1 MNIPAFLIAGTHS
14 GCGKTTVTLGLMAAL
29 KQRGYRVQ
37 PFKVGPDFIDPG
49 HHSRITGR
57 FSHNLD
63 GWMLDRATNQEIF
76 SRMREGADVLAGE
89 GVMGLFDGFSAT
101 DESGSTAK
109 MAKWLGLPVLLVVD
123 ARSMARSVAAL
134 VQGFTRFDPELT
146 FAGVLCNRVGSP
158 GHARILE
165 EALEVAGCPPCL
177 GCLPRQEDLVM
188 PSRHLGLYTAED
200 MEDSQDILPALI
212 QWIEENVQMDRLLD
226 VTRGQGSE
234 TRGQRTED
242 RRQRSETRGQR
253 TEDRR
258 QRSEDRG
265 QRTEDRRKRSEDRG
279 QKSGSREQR
288 AEGRGQ
294 RAEGRGQRAE
304 DRRQGAEHFHQ
315 ARVRIGLARDKAFC
329 FYYPENLRL
338 LEQTGAEL
346 VPFSPLADSKLPDN
360 LQGLYLGGG
369 YPELHARE
377 LAANNEL
384 REEIVRYAAQGGP
397 VYAECGGFMYLM
409 QGLEDGQGNTYPLLG
424 LFPFKA
430 RMHDRLRA
438 LGYRE
443 VVVREATLLGP
454 AGTVIRG
461 HEFHYSSIADN
472 PEKAHC
478 VYSLRGRKGETGS
491 CEGYTV
497 HNVLASYVHLH
508 FGSCPQAAE
517 NLVDFCRKFA
527 EKS

>member
-29 KQRGYRVQ
+29 KERGHSVQ
-37 PFKVGPDFIDPG
+37 PFKIGPDFIDPG
-49 HHSRITGR
+49 HHTRITGR
-57 FSHNLD
+57 PSHNLD
-63 GWMLDRATNQEIF
+63 GWMLDRNTNQEIF
-76 SRMREGADVLAGE
+76 SRMQEGADILIGE

-101 DESGSTAK
+101 DEAGSTAQ

-134 VQGFTRFDPELT
+134 VQGYTRFDPELT

-165 EALEVAGCPPCL
+165 EALETAGCPPCL
-177 GCLPRQEDLVM
+177 GCLPRQEDLAM

-200 MEDSQDILPALI
+200 MEGSQDILPALV
-212 QWIEENVQMDRLLD
+212 QWIEENVQVDRLLD
-226 VTRGQGSE
+226 TTRGQGSE
-234 TRGQRTED
+234 
-242 RRQRSETRGQR
+242 
-253 TEDRR
+253 
-258 QRSEDRG
+258 
-265 QRTEDRRKRSEDRG
+265 DRG
-279 QKSGSREQR
+279 QKPGSGEQR
-288 AEGRGQ
+288 AEGR
-294 RAEGRGQRAE
+294 
-304 DRRQGAEHFHQ
+304 RQGAEQAFHGK
-315 ARVRIGLARDKAFC
+315 VRIGLARDKAFC

-338 LEQTGAEL
+338 LEQAGAEL

-377 LAANNEL
+377 LAANRGL

-409 QGLEDGQGNTYPLLG
+409 QGLQDGQGNTFPLLG

-443 VVVREATLLGP
+443 VEVRQATLLGP

-472 PEKAHC
+472 LEKAHC
-478 VYSLRGRKGETGS
+478 VYSLRGRKGETVS

-508 FGSCPQAAE
+508 FGSCPQVSE
-517 NLVDFCRKFA
+517 NIVDFCRKFA